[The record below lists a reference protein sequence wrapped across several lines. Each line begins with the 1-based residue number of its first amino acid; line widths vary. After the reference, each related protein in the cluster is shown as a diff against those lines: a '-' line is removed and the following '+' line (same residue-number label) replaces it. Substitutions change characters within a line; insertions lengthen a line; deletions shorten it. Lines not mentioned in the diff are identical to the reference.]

1 MLDPNTI
8 RLAKEPDRLPL
19 TLTTARAYLNQ
30 ATISFLD
37 YLQLYKV
44 S

>member
-1 MLDPNTI
+1 MLDPNAI
-8 RLAKEPDRLPL
+8 RLAKELDGLPL
-19 TLTTARAYLNQ
+19 ILAIARSYLNQ

-37 YLQLYKV
+37 YLQLYKA